1 MLMLSLFACYD
12 TTLANRPGAGRP
24 HDSGEGDTNAEDT
37 GKDTAEDTGEYEGKT
52 RWLFMVYM
60 DGDNDLEVYVPK
72 DLNELER
79 TGSGD
84 GVEVIVQADRIE
96 GYSDKDGDWTGTRRY
111 RIVPDDTSTVVSP
124 VVEDLGE
131 LDMGTPE
138 TLADFVAWA
147 TATYPAE
154 NRVLILWNHGDSWLV
169 TSGQSDPITTDSGG
183 APPPGIAYD
192 DTSGSSLSIANG
204 DLAAAIETDVA
215 TNGRYD
221 VLGFDACN
229 MASWEIAH
237 AMAPYARYLSAAET
251 TVGSEGFM
259 YEPILAYLRETPDA
273 TTEGLAILMSQG
285 AVEQGGEQTHS
296 AINLDKVGELSASID
311 TLSRLALADPA
322 ASAAILAA
330 RETTRGADEIW
341 AEWWLDLGDLADNIT
356 EDAELSGH
364 PGLQTAA
371 ADVRATL
378 DSSVVGNFHA
388 DDYAWTTGLTIFFDP
403 SQRYLGDYRE
413 GAGATWSQDT
423 QWDEY
428 LAAVLAAE

>member
-1 MLMLSLFACYD
+1 MLLLTLFACYD
-12 TTLANRPGAGRP
+12 TTLANRPGGDGSHNGP
-24 HDSGEGDTNAEDT
+24 NGDTDASDT
-37 GKDTAEDTGEYEGKT
+37 GEDTGEYEGET

-96 GYSDKDGDWTGTRRY
+96 GYTDKDGDWTGTRRY

-124 VVEDLGE
+124 MLEDMGE

-138 TLADFVAWA
+138 TLADFVEWA
-147 TATYPAE
+147 TASYPAE
-154 NRVLILWNHGDSWLV
+154 NRVLILWNHGDSWLLKANEAEAS
-169 TSGQSDPITTDSGG
+169 TG
-183 APPPGIAYD
+183 APPPSIASD
-192 DTSGSSLSIANG
+192 DTSGSALSIANG

-215 TNGRYD
+215 SNGRYD

-237 AMAPYARYLSAAET
+237 AMAPYAEFMSAAET

-273 TTEGLAILMSQG
+273 TTESLAILMSQG
-285 AVEQGGEQTHS
+285 AVEQGGELTHS

-311 TLSRLALADPA
+311 ALARLAMDDPA
-322 ASAAILAA
+322 ASTALMAA

-341 AEWWLDLGDLADNIT
+341 AEWWLDVGDLADN
-356 EDAELSGH
+356 AALSGH
-364 PGLQTAA
+364 PDLQIAA
-371 ADVRATL
+371 ADMRATL

-388 DDYAWTTGLTIFFDP
+388 GDYTWTTGLTIFFDP
-403 SQRYLGDYRE
+403 SRRYLDDYSE
-413 GAGATWSQDT
+413 GAGATWSHDT